1 MWWVCGLA
9 GALAVATGLL
19 DGDGLAEVAG
29 RAAPVLAFLL
39 AVTVVAELAD
49 AAGVFDAAARLA
61 ARAGRGRTWRLWLLV
76 VLLGTVATVV
86 LSLDTTA
93 VLLTPVV
100 LALAAQLRL
109 DPLPF
114 ALTTVWLANTTS
126 LLLPVS
132 NLTNLI
138 ALDTLEGFGVS
149 GTAGFTALTWAPFL
163 AGLAGAV
170 LVLGLAHRRSLRG
183 AYAAPPPAPP
193 RDPVTFWTATV
204 VCCLLAPAFVSGLT
218 PAVPAA
224 VAALVLVAVF
234 AVRRRGALRPGL
246 LPWRT
251 VVLVS
256 GLFLVVEAAQGH
268 GLEDLL
274 RPLAGQGEG
283 FAAHLQLAGTAAL
296 TANVADNLPAYLA
309 VEPLA
314 GSAHRLV
321 AVLIGVNLGPLVT
334 PWASLATLLWL
345 DRCRARGVEVS
356 LPRFA
361 ALGLVGAAVC
371 VPAAVAALQ
380 LTR

>member
-1 MWWVCGLA
+1 MWWLCGLA
-9 GALAVATGLL
+9 GAVAVATGLV
-19 DGDGLAEVAG
+19 GPAGLAEVAH
-29 RAAPVLAFLL
+29 RAGPVLAFLL

-61 ARAGRGRTWRLWLLV
+61 ARGGRGRTRRLWLLV
-76 VLLGTVATVV
+76 VLLGVLSTVV

-114 ALTTVWLANTTS
+114 AMTTVWLANTAS

-138 ALDTLEGFGVS
+138 ALDELERLGVS
-149 GTAGFTALTWAPFL
+149 GTAAFTALTWAPFL
-163 AGLAGAV
+163 AGTLTAV
-170 LVLGLAHRRSLRG
+170 LVLGLAHRGSLRG
-183 AYAAPPPAPP
+183 GYGAPPPGSA
-193 RDPVTFWTATV
+193 RDPVLFGTAAL
-204 VCCLLAPAFVSGLT
+204 VCCLLAPAFVSGVE

-234 AVRRRGALRPGL
+234 ARRRRAVLRLSL

-251 VVLVS
+251 VVLVA
-256 GLFLVVEAAQGH
+256 GLFLVVEAARAH
-268 GLEDLL
+268 GLDGLL
-274 RPLAGQGEG
+274 RAPAGTGEG
-283 FAAHLQLAGTAAL
+283 LGAHLRLAATAAVG
-296 TANVADNLPAYLA
+296 ANALDNLPAYLA

-314 GSAHRLV
+314 GSAPRLV
-321 AVLIGVNLGPLVT
+321 AVLAGVNLGPLVT

-345 DRCRARGVEVS
+345 ERCRARGVRIA

-361 ALGLVGAAVC
+361 ALGAVGATAC
-371 VPAAVAALQ
+371 TAAAVLALQ
-380 LTR
+380 LTA